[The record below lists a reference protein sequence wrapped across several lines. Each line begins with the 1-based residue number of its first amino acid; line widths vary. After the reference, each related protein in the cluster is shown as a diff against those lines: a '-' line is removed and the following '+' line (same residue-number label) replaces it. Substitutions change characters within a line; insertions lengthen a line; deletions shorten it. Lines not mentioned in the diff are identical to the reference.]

1 MFNPKE
7 TPVLDK
13 SLLSL
18 FWYFTTS
25 SYWINILTSVLSTMA
40 PGQQPVED
48 VNYLRTRLADLEAQL
63 HRQNARSRT
72 GEGQFR
78 EMADSLPVMIWTS
91 GDNAQFDYFNRE
103 WLEFRG
109 RTLEEESANG
119 WAEGLHPDDRDL
131 CLETYLKAFTA
142 RQQFRMQYRLQRASG
157 EYCWVEQV
165 GVPHFEDNGE
175 FTGFVGSVTD
185 ISDRKR
191 NVFTPDEE
199 SVRLVFALTERERQ
213 VLVLIA
219 EGKSTKEA
227 AARLGISYKTADS
240 HRSRILE
247 KLGVHET
254 ASMVRYAIR
263 AGLIEP

>member
-1 MFNPKE
+1 MG
-7 TPVLDK
+7 
-13 SLLSL
+13 
-18 FWYFTTS
+18 
-25 SYWINILTSVLSTMA
+25 
-40 PGQQPVED
+40 PGQQADD
-48 VNYLRTRLADLEAQL
+48 VTCLREKLTALEAELQRQQARLGTGEERFRRLADAAPILIWMSGN
-63 HRQNARSRT
+63 NAMHT
-72 GEGQFR
+72 F
-78 EMADSLPVMIWTS
+78 
-91 GDNAQFDYFNRE
+91 FNRY

-109 RTLEEESANG
+109 RTMQQEIGNG

-131 CLETYLKAFTA
+131 CLETYLKAFGA
-142 RQQFRMQYRLQRASG
+142 RQAFRVQYRIQRGDG
-157 EYCWVEQV
+157 EYYWLEVN
-165 GVPHFEDNGE
+165 GAPHFEEDGE
-175 FTGFVGSVTD
+175 FTGFIGIAFDITD
-185 ISDRKR
+185 RRR

-219 EGKSTKEA
+219 EGRSTKEA

-263 AGLIEP
+263 AGLIEA

>member
-1 MFNPKE
+1 
-7 TPVLDK
+7 
-13 SLLSL
+13 
-18 FWYFTTS
+18 
-25 SYWINILTSVLSTMA
+25 MA
-40 PGQQPVED
+40 PGQHAIED
-48 VNYLRTRLADLEAQL
+48 PSYLRTRLADLEIELQ
-63 HRQNARSRT
+63 HQRARLKT
-72 GEGQFR
+72 GEERFR
-78 EMADSLPVMIWTS
+78 LMADSLPVMIWTS
-91 GDNAQFDYFNRE
+91 GDSALCNFFNRD

-109 RTLEEESANG
+109 RALEEETGNG

-131 CLETYLKAFTA
+131 FLETYLKAFAA
-142 RQQFRMQYRLQRASG
+142 RQPFRAQFRLQRADG
-157 EYCWVEQV
+157 EFCWVEHS
-165 GVPHFEDNGE
+165 GLPLFGEHGGFE
-175 FTGFVGSVTD
+175 GFVGATLD

-254 ASMVRYAIR
+254 ASMVRYAIL